1 MGKKRGQL
9 LSQPF
14 IFIFILVVIAITIV
28 FGADVIRK
36 VLVIGEDVELI
47 RFKESLKQETNL
59 FYNLDPG
66 SIKNLE
72 LPVPM
77 GITYV
82 CFVDRDKELSLENV
96 PDGDTTT
103 LIGALKDKNMFFI
116 TNARDRP
123 QPINIRYLKPE
134 GENPLCIKTPG
145 ILRAK
150 IEARGK
156 YVSISKI

>member
-14 IFIFILVVIAITIV
+14 IFIFILVVIAVTIV
-28 FGADVIRK
+28 FGADVIKK
-36 VLVIGEDVELI
+36 VLVIGEDVELV
-47 RFKESLKQETNL
+47 RFKESLKREADL

-66 SIKNLE
+66 SVKSIE
-72 LPVPM
+72 LSVPM

-82 CFVDRDKELSLENV
+82 CFIDRDKELDLDNV
-96 PDGDTTT
+96 PDEETAT
-103 LIGALKDKNMFFI
+103 LIEALKDNNMFFI
-116 TNARDRP
+116 TNVQDWVR
-123 QPINIRYLKPE
+123 PINVRYLKPE

-145 ILRAK
+145 RLRAK
-150 IEARGK
+150 IESRGR